1 MKPLKHTAQ
10 SRAYTLI
17 ELLVTIA
24 IIGILAAL
32 ILPTLGSAKKKA
44 VKISCLSNLKQLGIA
59 MLSYEH
65 DNGDKLPYAAMRLAM
80 PTPMSSYEISWDS
93 LLNGH
98 LGGQQTDDQLWNPVG
113 AWRAGAAKVLH
124 VLKCPSDTSARPKD
138 APQDLELPRR
148 SYSMPQYM
156 DHRGNFAHHGGPA
169 PWPPSAEAQAGVG
182 LVFSPLSRC
191 WNKAD
196 NNCLD
201 GSPGKPRPS
210 HQAAVK
216 ATMLPEPARTILLTE
231 HFHVMNIQGSLE
243 RADVPCADDQI
254 GKGEAKNVAS
264 PPYFYP
270 PLDSI
275 HGGRLNYL
283 MNDGHVE
290 SLFPKETTSDIGLQR
305 GMWSIKAGD

>member
-1 MKPLKHTAQ
+1 MHPPTSKRRTTAF
-10 SRAYTLI
+10 TLI
-17 ELLVTIA
+17 ELLVTIG

-59 MLSYEH
+59 MMSYEH
-65 DNGDKLPYAAMRLAM
+65 DNGDKLPYAAIRMAI
-80 PTPMSSYEISWDS
+80 PTPTRSYEMSWDS
-93 LLNGH
+93 LLNHH
-98 LGGQQTDDQLWNPVG
+98 LGGQLTDDQLWDPVG
-113 AWRAGAAKVLH
+113 SWKSGATKVLH
-124 VLKCPSDTSARPKD
+124 VLKCPSDTSARPVHTPPD
-138 APQDLELPRR
+138 AEVPRR

-156 DHRGNFAHHGGPA
+156 DHRGNRYYEGAPA

-182 LVFSPLSRC
+182 LLLTPLSRC

-210 HQAAVK
+210 HQAAIK
-216 ATMLPEPARTILLTE
+216 ATMLPEPAKTILLTE

-243 RADVPCADDQI
+243 RADLRNADDHI
-254 GKGEAKNVAS
+254 GKGEAPNVAS

-275 HGGRLNYL
+275 HGGRINYL

-290 SLFPKETTSDIGLQR
+290 ALFPKETTSDLAVQR